1 LLRTTNKGCHPE
13 EPQATKDLEWVFM
26 NLQTR
31 SFADAQDDHQN
42 QVLHFVQDDNKNQ
55 VLHFVQDDRE
65 RSIPSN
71 TRPVFR

>member
-1 LLRTTNKGCHPE
+1 
-13 EPQATKDLEWVFM
+13 M